1 MIIYKLLVTYILT
14 RLLFLGGIKIIP
26 KLSDLKGFDFS
37 DKYYTIFD
45 PIYYNDI
52 KIRYS
57 IRDISFGSGSLHS
70 AVNIKGKT
78 TMRYNSVNY
87 KFDFL
92 LDIFPLYFI
101 VNIQNPNKYL
111 NIMNN

>member
-52 KIRYS
+52 KRKIIYRTCSQY
-57 IRDISFGSGSLHS
+57 RERL
-70 AVNIKGKT
+70 
-78 TMRYNSVNY
+78 
-87 KFDFL
+87 
-92 LDIFPLYFI
+92 
-101 VNIQNPNKYL
+101 
-111 NIMNN
+111 